1 MVYRVLADIIVIVH
15 LLWVLF
21 LITGAYWGR
30 KHRAVMIVHGSGML
44 FAVVIQ
50 LFGWYCPL
58 THLEAWL
65 MVKQGAPSYPGSFIG
80 HYAYRLV
87 YIDVPPSLITFL
99 TILLAIATAWAYWKA
114 LMAQQDSRRS
124 RQA

>member
-30 KHRAVMIVHGSGML
+30 KHRPVMIVHGAGLL
-44 FAVVIQ
+44 FAVVIN

-58 THLEAWL
+58 THLEARL

-87 YIDVPPSLITFL
+87 YIDVPTSVITFL
-99 TILLAIATAWAYWKA
+99 TILLAVATAWVYRTAFTA
-114 LMAQQDSRRS
+114 RRGS
-124 RQA
+124 RQSR

>member
-1 MVYRVLADIIVIVH
+1 MLYRILADIIVIVH

-21 LITGAYWGR
+21 LITGAYWGG

-87 YIDVPPSLITFL
+87 YIDVPTSVITFL
-99 TILLAIATAWAYWKA
+99 TILLAVATAWVYRTAFTA
-114 LMAQQDSRRS
+114 RRGS
-124 RQA
+124 RQSR

>member
-1 MVYRVLADIIVIVH
+1 MLYRVLADIVVIVH

-21 LITGAYWGR
+21 LITGAYWGG

-65 MVKQGAPSYPGSFIG
+65 MVKQGASSYPGSFIG

-87 YIDVPPSLITFL
+87 YIDVPPSMITFL
-99 TILLAIATAWAYWKA
+99 TILLAVATAWAYRTA
-114 LMAQQDSRRS
+114 FTARRGSRRS
-124 RQA
+124 R

>member
-1 MVYRVLADIIVIVH
+1 MVYRILADIIVIVH

-21 LITGAYWGR
+21 LITGVYWGR
-30 KHRAVMIVHGSGML
+30 KYRVVMIVHGSGLL
-44 FAVVIQ
+44 FAVVSQ

-65 MVKQGAPSYPGSFIG
+65 IVKQGAPSYPGSFIG

-87 YIDVPPSLITFL
+87 YIDVPPAVITSL
-99 TILLAIATAWAYWKA
+99 TILLAVATGWAYWTA
-114 LMAQQDSRRS
+114 FTARRDSRRS
-124 RQA
+124 R

>member
-1 MVYRVLADIIVIVH
+1 MVYRILADIIVIVH

-87 YIDVPPSLITFL
+87 YIDVPTSVITFL
-99 TILLAIATAWAYWKA
+99 TILLAVATAWVYRTAFTA
-114 LMAQQDSRRS
+114 RRGS
-124 RQA
+124 RQSR

>member
-1 MVYRVLADIIVIVH
+1 MLYRILADIVVVVH

-30 KHRAVMIVHGSGML
+30 KHRAVRIMHGSGMV
-44 FAVVIQ
+44 FAVVIN

-65 MVKQGAPSYPGSFIG
+65 MTRHGSPSYPGSFIG

-87 YIDVPPSLITFL
+87 YLDVPPSVITFL
-99 TILLAIATAWAYWKA
+99 TILLAIATAWIYWSSFTA
-114 LMAQQDSRRS
+114 RRGSRRS
-124 RQA
+124 RQS

>member
-1 MVYRVLADIIVIVH
+1 MLYRVLADIIVIVH

-87 YIDVPPSLITFL
+87 YIDVPTSVITFL
-99 TILLAIATAWAYWKA
+99 TILLAVATAWVYRTAFTA
-114 LMAQQDSRRS
+114 RRGS
-124 RQA
+124 RQSR